1 MEPAIIIEKEE
12 MINGF
17 RVITKKP
24 DLTEDEYKL
33 AEYTI
38 VNSIIRSLTKHSE
51 SYDKE
56 DC

>member
-1 MEPAIIIEKEE
+1 MEPAIIIENEE

-24 DLTEDEYKL
+24 DLAGDEYKL

-51 SYDKE
+51 NSKGNSL
-56 DC
+56 